1 MDLSQLEYFR
11 ALAHI
16 RHFTKAAASISIS
29 QSALSRS
36 ITKLEN
42 ELGHPLFDRTGH
54 EISLTPDGQRF
65 LIHVE
70 RALSEI
76 EEGRRE
82 LDHENDPQ
90 GGIINLSFIHSLGT
104 YMLPVLLSE
113 FKVQNPSTR
122 FNLQQNDSTLLA
134 QGLIDGT
141 SDLCLGSTM
150 ITMKHIAWSYLYS
163 EEIYITVPLH
173 HRLADWEQA
182 TLKDIENEPFI
193 TMKPSYSLRI
203 LTNRVC
209 ALANVHPKI
218 IFEGDD
224 TNTIA
229 SLVASNLGV
238 SPPEDSRKRC
248 DRHPPDPRFL
258 PVMQERNRHRMEHDA
273 APVSGSASFPSVHR
287 EEICGQ
293 TVLHRPLNSDIS
305 LIDSAFL
312 PCYHEVSFI

>member
-238 SPPEDSRKRC
+238 SL
-248 DRHPPDPRFL
+248 L
-258 PVMQERNRHRMEHDA
+258 PKIPGSDA
-273 APVSGSASFPSVHR
+273 IGIRQIHVSFPSCKR
-287 EEICGQ
+287 EIGIAWNM
-293 TVLHRPLNSDIS
+293 TRPLSPAA
-305 LIDSAFL
+305 LRF
-312 PCYHEVSFI
+312 HQFIVKRFADKRPSTVR

>member
-173 HRLADWEQA
+173 HRLADWEHQSAPALPSGLLHHRLADWEQA

-238 SPPEDSRKRC
+238 SL
-248 DRHPPDPRFL
+248 L
-258 PVMQERNRHRMEHDA
+258 PKIPGSDA
-273 APVSGSASFPSVHR
+273 IGIRQIHVSFPSCKR
-287 EEICGQ
+287 EIGIAWNM
-293 TVLHRPLNSDIS
+293 TRPLSPAA
-305 LIDSAFL
+305 LRF
-312 PCYHEVSFI
+312 HQFIVKRFADKRSSTVR

>member
-1 MDLSQLEYFR
+1 MKS
-11 ALAHI
+11 
-16 RHFTKAAASISIS
+16 
-29 QSALSRS
+29 
-36 ITKLEN
+36 
-42 ELGHPLFDRTGH
+42 P
-54 EISLTPDGQRF
+54 LTPDGQRF

-238 SPPEDSRKRC
+238 SL
-248 DRHPPDPRFL
+248 L
-258 PVMQERNRHRMEHDA
+258 PKIPGSDA
-273 APVSGSASFPSVHR
+273 IGIRQIHVSFPSCKR
-287 EEICGQ
+287 EIGIAWNM
-293 TVLHRPLNSDIS
+293 TRPLSPAA
-305 LIDSAFL
+305 LRF
-312 PCYHEVSFI
+312 HQFIVKRFADKRSSTVR

>member
-141 SDLCLGSTM
+141 SDL
-150 ITMKHIAWSYLYS
+150 
-163 EEIYITVPLH
+163 
-173 HRLADWEQA
+173 
-182 TLKDIENEPFI
+182 
-193 TMKPSYSLRI
+193 
-203 LTNRVC
+203 
-209 ALANVHPKI
+209 
-218 IFEGDD
+218 
-224 TNTIA
+224 
-229 SLVASNLGV
+229 
-238 SPPEDSRKRC
+238 
-248 DRHPPDPRFL
+248 
-258 PVMQERNRHRMEHDA
+258 
-273 APVSGSASFPSVHR
+273 
-287 EEICGQ
+287 
-293 TVLHRPLNSDIS
+293 
-305 LIDSAFL
+305 
-312 PCYHEVSFI
+312 